1 MKAILLILILL
12 VTLLSCKVSKVNC
25 KHQIFLPVTF
35 QTDSNTFYTV
45 NVPFCDTVL
54 VTPKAK

>member
-1 MKAILLILILL
+1 MKTILFLL
-12 VTLLSCKVSKVNC
+12 VLTAFVSCKVSKVNC